1 MVLDSSTEQLMGCLG
16 LCPAL
21 FGLRDSRFGKETC
34 NMLDIL
40 DSSQAHE
47 GESVLGCKSNHWE
60 MWGPGPGLFLPGPLF

>member
-40 DSSQAHE
+40 DSS
-47 GESVLGCKSNHWE
+47 
-60 MWGPGPGLFLPGPLF
+60 